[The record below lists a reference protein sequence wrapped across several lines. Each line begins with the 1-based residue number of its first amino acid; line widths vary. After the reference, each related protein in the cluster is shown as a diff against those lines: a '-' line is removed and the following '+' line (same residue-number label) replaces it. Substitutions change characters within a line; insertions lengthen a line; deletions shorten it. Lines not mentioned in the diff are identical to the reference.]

1 MKIGISLSN
10 YGQLPSQSFLKDVTL
25 EIENKNLD
33 SIWLSDHIIVPK
45 NDKPWTRVF
54 EVITT
59 LGFLASLT
67 NSVQLGS
74 SIIIIPLRDPFV
86 LAKQIATLDS
96 LSNGRVIIGAAIGW
110 NKKEYELIGSDFKNR
125 TTIFSDNIEIMKNMW
140 VGKYSEEGYSCE
152 PMPVSPFGPPILIGG
167 QSKGALKRVA
177 LLGNGWH
184 PVGISSEQYEKG
196 KNEILKMNKKDYL
209 WSLRINFA
217 ANKKISSK
225 YTGTD
230 GGARLRLVGNLDQI
244 ISQIQEYE
252 KIGLQHLVCDIRA
265 DSKEEYFEQL
275 QLVSEIKSSF

>member
-10 YGQLPSQSFLKDVTL
+10 YGQLPSQSFLKDVTI

-33 SIWLSDHIIVPK
+33 SIWLSDHIIVQK

-125 TTIFSDNIEIMKNMW
+125 TKN
-140 VGKYSEEGYSCE
+140 
-152 PMPVSPFGPPILIGG
+152 
-167 QSKGALKRVA
+167 
-177 LLGNGWH
+177 
-184 PVGISSEQYEKG
+184 
-196 KNEILKMNKKDYL
+196 
-209 WSLRINFA
+209 
-217 ANKKISSK
+217 
-225 YTGTD
+225 
-230 GGARLRLVGNLDQI
+230 
-244 ISQIQEYE
+244 
-252 KIGLQHLVCDIRA
+252 
-265 DSKEEYFEQL
+265 
-275 QLVSEIKSSF
+275 SSFISHLSANN